1 MNFLDF
7 PHDIQELIY
16 IKLNFIDKC
25 AFDRTAKFKY
35 IARESM
41 HIRKKLVIL
50 YKLITS
56 KKLTKLSF
64 LQLKLLSTFNQIS
77 PGDPSIKEIAITF
90 PEVYEKIPKTLD
102 EKIKSGHITDEDL
115 QNITQNDISNRLYEV
130 IAEKNVDMFKRLY
143 QNELIKKHINMYSSC
158 IYFSSILEC
167 NEELFLYLRNNIVL
181 EEDMYN
187 NERKMSINFIASHKA
202 HRTFLLKHFT
212 YTREEIEK
220 IKKDCLDNLYMD
232 AYLDFVKL

>member
-7 PHDIQELIY
+7 PNDIQEIIY
-16 IKLNFIDKC
+16 TKLNFIDKC

-35 IARESM
+35 IAREAE

-64 LQLKLLSTFNQIS
+64 TQLKLLCMYNRIS

-90 PEVYEKIPKTLD
+90 PEVYEKIPETLA

-115 QNITQNDISNRLYEV
+115 QNITPNDISNRLYEV
-130 IAEKNVDMFKRLY
+130 IAEQNVDMFKRLY
-143 QNELIKKHINMYSSC
+143 QNELIKKHITIYSSC
-158 IYFSSILEC
+158 IYFSTILEC
-167 NEELFLYLRNNIVL
+167 NEELFLYLRNIVL
-181 EEDMYN
+181 EADMYN
-187 NERKMSINFIASHKA
+187 NERKMSINFIASHKT

-220 IKKDCLDNLYMD
+220 IKKQCLDNLYMD